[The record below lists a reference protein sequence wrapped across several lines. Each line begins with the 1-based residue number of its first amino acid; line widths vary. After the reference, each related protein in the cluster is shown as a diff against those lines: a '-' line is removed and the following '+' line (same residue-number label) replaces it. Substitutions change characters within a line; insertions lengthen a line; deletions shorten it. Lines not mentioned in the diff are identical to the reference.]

1 MYPDIIFTNATVLTV
16 DEDFSSAEA
25 LAVTDG
31 LVAAVGPNSALL
43 EMAGPNTQIRDM
55 LGKTILPGFIEA
67 HGHPTAEMNFIGPD
81 MVDIRASVCGTAE
94 EVLERLRRAINAAE
108 QPGGNAWV
116 AAFGWDPLLLP
127 DLPAISGD
135 YLTRISPVVP
145 VSIMHY
151 SAHSSWANSAAMAL
165 LGIDKDTPN
174 PGASQYLRDGDNRP
188 TGEAKEIPACMTLMG
203 PNATAGPAAFDG
215 FLAHELRRTSAA
227 GVTTTGDLAF
237 HPDNYPLVHAFMTS
251 HDSPVRIRTYEMSG
265 AREETPL
272 PGQDPVVGAG
282 TPMLRPVGVKVWTDG
297 SPWIGNIETSFGYKD
312 SETTRSIGLEGGHR
326 GCSNYTRE
334 QLLEVCRRN
343 YAKGWQMACHV
354 HGDIAVD
361 MVLDVFEQV
370 QVEFPRPDGRLRME
384 HCGTITPAQVHR
396 AASLGVS
403 ISFFVAHIHYYGDV
417 LVELFGDRAEDW
429 TPAGAAVDAGMKF
442 SLHNDPP
449 VTPESPLLNMQTAI
463 TRATESGRI
472 LGAQHAIGVKDAIRA
487 QTSHA
492 AWQLFS
498 EHEVGSLEPGKFAD
512 LVILDEN
519 PLEVEPGRIGSIRIF
534 QTWLAGEKAFDGEE
548 STALP
553 VEHLGGARQ
562 DEKVLINR

>member
-31 LVAAVGPNSALL
+31 LVAAVGRKTTLL
-43 EMAGPNTQIRDM
+43 GMAGPDTQILDM

-94 EVLERLRRAINAAE
+94 EVLELLRRAIDAAE
-108 QPGGNAWV
+108 QAGGNAWV

-127 DLPAISGD
+127 DLPAISGG
-135 YLTRISPVVP
+135 YLTWLSPTVP
-145 VSIMHY
+145 VSVMHY

-165 LGIDKDTPN
+165 LGIDDDTPN
-174 PGASQYLRDGDNRP
+174 PGASQYLRDSDGWP

-215 FLAHELRRTSAA
+215 FLAHELQRTSAA

-237 HPDNYPLVHAFMTS
+237 HPDNYALVARFMDS

-265 AREETPL
+265 AREEAPM

-282 TPMLRPVGVKVWTDG
+282 TAMLRPVGVKVWTDG

-370 QVEFPRPDGRLRME
+370 QAEFPRPDGRLRME

-396 AASLGVS
+396 AAGLGVT

-449 VTPESPLLNMQTAI
+449 VTPESPLLNMQTAV
-463 TRATESGRI
+463 TRATASGRI
-472 LGAQHAIGVKDAIRA
+472 LGPQHAIGVGDAIRA

-519 PLEVEPGRIGSIRIF
+519 PLEVEPGRVGSIRIF
-534 QTWLAGEKAFDGEE
+534 QTWLAGEKAFDGEA
-548 STALP
+548 STTMPVAL
-553 VEHLGGARQ
+553 LGGARQ
-562 DEKVLINR
+562 DEKVLSNG